1 VLLNQRKKMKKTE
14 LIEAIQNHDDSISK
28 QTIDNVLNHLSTV
41 VHDELAN
48 DGEVTLPGLMK
59 LSVTERSARQGRNPQ
74 TGEPITIEAK
84 RVPKMKPLKAFK
96 DGIV

>member
-1 VLLNQRKKMKKTE
+1 MKKSE
-14 LIEAIQNHDDSISK
+14 LIDAIQDLDTDISK
-28 QTIDNVLNHLSTV
+28 KTIDNVLNHLSTV

-59 LSVTERSARQGRNPQ
+59 LSVTERAARQGRNPQ
-74 TGEPITIEAK
+74 TGEAITIEAK
-84 RVPKMKPLKAFK
+84 RVPKMKALKAFK